1 MTGAVMDEAMITSAD
16 LTSVLEELERLR
28 EQLQLIT
35 AGQLCLIGVLLGVI
49 IIIVLAVMFR

>member
-1 MTGAVMDEAMITSAD
+1 MDEVMITSAD

-35 AGQLCLIGVLLGVI
+35 AGQFCLIGALLGVMI
-49 IIIVLAVMFR
+49 VIVLAVMFR